1 VEIDMSNQKRT
12 SDVSALSD
20 TELSEV
26 HGGIIAHLT
35 AAAIAGVIAG
45 WDIAPGVTA
54 KDAAKALGVEY
65 LL

>member
-1 VEIDMSNQKRT
+1 MSHQDTT
-12 SDVSALSD
+12 SNVSALSD

-45 WDIAPGVTA
+45 WDLAPGVTTR
-54 KDAAKALGVEY
+54 DAAKALGMEH

>member
-1 VEIDMSNQKRT
+1 VETDMSNQENT

-20 TELSEV
+20 AELSEV

-35 AAAIAGVIAG
+35 AAVIAGVVAG
-45 WDIAPGVTA
+45 WDLAPGVTA
-54 KDAAKALGVEY
+54 KNAAKALGMEH